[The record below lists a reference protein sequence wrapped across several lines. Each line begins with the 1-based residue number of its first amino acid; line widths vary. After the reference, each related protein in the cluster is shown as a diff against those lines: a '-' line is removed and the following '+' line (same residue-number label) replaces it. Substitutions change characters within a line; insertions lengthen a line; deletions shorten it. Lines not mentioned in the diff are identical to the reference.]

1 MGYKSCPLAGVNSGG
16 VTYVPILTYASS
28 GIRDAHCIP
37 SMWTLAQLVRVP
49 GCDPGGRSVRVRHVQ
64 PFIVVKL
71 MQRSLPLE
79 CCLTVALVADRLVLW
94 LAAPDI

>member
-1 MGYKSCPLAGVNSGG
+1 MRYKSCPLAGVNSGG

-37 SMWTLAQLVRVP
+37 LMWTLAQLVRVP

-64 PFIVVKL
+64 PFIVIKL
-71 MQRSLPLE
+71 M
-79 CCLTVALVADRLVLW
+79 
-94 LAAPDI
+94 